1 MLSDVTANR
10 IYVWVVILF
19 AKFHYMFIILR
30 NPITCY
36 HFAKSHYMLFC
47 YHFACFLVS
56 GMERK
61 ELSEV
66 IQASL
71 ETNEKLR
78 KRLNSLQHE
87 LNFGLHRLQS
97 ILFSTKS
104 KISAAAKEKKKDFRT
119 GQSKT
124 DCLIENLNLDIYA
137 MYLKMK

>member
-10 IYVWVVILF
+10 IYVWVAIICEISLHVI
-19 AKFHYMFIILR
+19 IVR
-30 NPITCY
+30 SPITCY
-36 HFAKSHYMLFC
+36 HFAKSHYMLIC